1 MNHAFAQS
9 IAALALAGTALVSG
23 APAFAAT
30 NASVTSQ
37 SSSTQ
42 SNSTVSQGLQ
52 TGWQGNQHMR
62 VAPKISSA
70 QASALALSAIPGAV
84 VTKVHLDQENGV
96 PTYSVRTTAA
106 GSVKTVKI
114 NGLTGAVE
122 KIKTPGP
129 DAEAHHGTAAEGH
142 GKEKALEGKGS
153 GKVDASGGLNA
164 QQGANFAQGGN
175 SQVNN

>member
-23 APAFAAT
+23 TPAFAAT
-30 NASVTSQ
+30 NAAVTSQ
-37 SSSTQ
+37 SN
-42 SNSTVSQGLQ
+42 SNVSQGLQ
-52 TGWQGNQHMR
+52 TGWQGHQHVR

-70 QASALALSAIPGAV
+70 QASAIALSAIPGAL

-96 PTYSVRTTAA
+96 PTYSVRMTVS

-122 KIKTPGP
+122 KIKTPGIGT
-129 DAEAHHGTAAEGH
+129 EAHKK
-142 GKEKALEGKGS
+142 GKAPEGKGS
-153 GKVDASGGLNA
+153 GKVDAPGGLNT
-164 QQGANFAQGGN
+164 QQGANLAQGGN

>member
-23 APAFAAT
+23 TPAFAAT
-30 NASVTSQ
+30 NAAVTSQ
-37 SSSTQ
+37 SSST
-42 SNSTVSQGLQ
+42 VAQGLQ
-52 TGWQGNQHMR
+52 TGWQGHQHVR

-70 QASALALSAIPGAV
+70 QASAIALSAIPGAT

-96 PTYSVRTTAA
+96 PTYSVQTTVA

-122 KIKTPGP
+122 KIKTPGL
-129 DAEAHHGTAAEGH
+129 DTEAHKK
-142 GKEKALEGKGS
+142 GKTPEGKGS
-153 GKVDASGGLNA
+153 GKVDAAGGLNT
-164 QQGANFAQGGN
+164 QQGANLAQGGN
-175 SQVNN
+175 SQANN

>member
-23 APAFAAT
+23 TPAFAAT
-30 NASVTSQ
+30 NAAVTSQ

-42 SNSTVSQGLQ
+42 SNSNVSQGLQ
-52 TGWQGNQHMR
+52 TGWQGHQHVR

-70 QASALALSAIPGAV
+70 QASAIALSAIPGAA

-96 PTYSVRTTAA
+96 PTYSVQTTAA

-122 KIKTPGP
+122 KIKTPGF
-129 DAEAHHGTAAEGH
+129 DTEAHKK
-142 GKEKALEGKGS
+142 GKTPEGKGS
-153 GKVDASGGLNA
+153 GKVDAAGGLNT
-164 QQGANFAQGGN
+164 QQGANLAQGGN
-175 SQVNN
+175 SQLNN